1 LEHHVNYPYSSPTF
15 ARLGVRSWINAENWS
30 TAIGGA
36 HLDDRVVAAMR
47 DAAGSFCDMFELT
60 ERANA
65 RIAELCQVDSA
76 YLTAGAASAIVLAT
90 AACVT
95 GPDQRR
101 ILQLSGAIDGRESL
115 ANEVIMQIPHSSHY
129 DYQYVAGGARLVR
142 VGSAYRVTAGELEAA
157 ISEKTVCIT
166 YVNSY
171 HNAPRDLPFAAVSR
185 IAHRYDVPLFV
196 DSAAILPPR
205 VNLHRFIDEGADLVA
220 FSGGKAIRA
229 PGNTGI
235 LVAGAGR
242 GRRLM
247 DAIRMQSYPNYGI
260 GRAFKVNKESVA
272 GFVTALEIFLA
283 TDEQDE
289 YRTMLGCVER
299 LKESLSARKG
309 LDVRV
314 IPNDDQDFEHPISAR
329 VPRLY
334 LEWDPRVVGFD
345 AARLDELLA
354 AGDPPIRLRKPQL
367 TQDNTVTSRSVRLVD
382 PYSLRPEEETILV
395 ERLLAC
401 FPPA

>member
-1 LEHHVNYPYSSPTF
+1 MSYPYSSDTF

-36 HLDDRVVAAMR
+36 YLDDRVVAAMR

-60 ERANA
+60 ERANT
-65 RIAELCQVDSA
+65 RIAELCGVDSA

-101 ILQLSGAIDGRESL
+101 ILQLSGAIEGREHL
-115 ANEVIMQIPHSSHY
+115 PNEVIMQIPHSSHY
-129 DYQYVAGGARLVR
+129 DYQYVAGGGRLVR
-142 VGSAYRVTAGELEAA
+142 VGSAYRVTETDLETA
-157 ISEKTVCIT
+157 ISERTVCIT

-205 VNLHRFIDEGADLVA
+205 ANLHRFVDEGADLVA

-235 LVAGAGR
+235 LVAGSGR

-247 DAIRMQSYPNYGI
+247 DAVRMQSYPNYGI

-272 GFVTALEIFLA
+272 GFVTALELFLA
-283 TDEQDE
+283 TDEEAE
-289 YRTMLGCVER
+289 YQRMLDCVARLRTAL
-299 LKESLSARKG
+299 ATRKG

-314 IPNDDQDFEHPISAR
+314 IPNDGHDFEHPISAR

-334 LEWDPRVVGFD
+334 LEWEPSVAGFD
-345 AARLDELLA
+345 AAGLDESLA

-367 TQDNTVTSRSVRLVD
+367 TQDNTITSRSVRLVD
-382 PYSLRPEEETILV
+382 PYSLRPDEEPVLV

-401 FPPA
+401 FPSA

>member
-1 LEHHVNYPYSSPTF
+1 MSYPYSSEAF

-36 HLDDRVVAAMR
+36 YLDDRVVAAMR

-65 RIAELCQVDSA
+65 RIAELCEVDSA

-90 AACVT
+90 AACIT
-95 GPDQRR
+95 GQDQRR
-101 ILQLSGAIDGRESL
+101 ILQLSGAIDGRENL
-115 ANEVIMQIPHSSHY
+115 ANEVLMQIPHSSHY

-142 VGSAYRVTAGELEAA
+142 VGSAYRVTETDLEAA
-157 ISEKTVCIT
+157 ISERTVCIT

-185 IAHRYDVPLFV
+185 IAHSHQVPLFV

-205 VNLHRFIDEGADLVA
+205 ANLHRFVDEGADLVA

-229 PGNTGI
+229 PGNTGV
-235 LVAGAGR
+235 LVAGSGR

-247 DAIRMQSYPNYGI
+247 DAVRMQSYPNYGI

-272 GFVTALEIFLA
+272 GFVAALEIFLA
-283 TDEQDE
+283 TDEEAE
-289 YRTMLGCVER
+289 YQTMLGCVER
-299 LKESLSARKG
+299 LRTSLSARKG

-314 IPNDDQDFEHPISAR
+314 IPNDGHDFEHPISAR

-334 LEWDPRVVGFD
+334 LEWEPAIVGFD
-345 AARLDELLA
+345 AAGLDELLA

-367 TQDNTVTSRSVRLVD
+367 TQDNTITSRSVRLVD
-382 PYSLRPEEETILV
+382 PYSLRPEEEAILV
-395 ERLLAC
+395 ERLLVC
-401 FPPA
+401 FPSA

>member
-1 LEHHVNYPYSSPTF
+1 MNYPYSSETF
-15 ARLGVRSWINAENWS
+15 ARLRVRSWINAENWS

-36 HLDDRVVAAMR
+36 YLDDRVVAAMA
-47 DAAGSFCDMFELT
+47 DAASSFCDMFELT

-65 RIAELCQVDSA
+65 RAAELCQVDSA

-90 AACVT
+90 AACIT
-95 GPDQRR
+95 GLDQRR
-101 ILQLSGAIDGRESL
+101 ILQLSGAIDGKENL
-115 ANEVIMQIPHSSHY
+115 PNEVIMQIPHSSHY

-142 VGSAYRVTAGELEAA
+142 VGSAYRVTASDLEAA
-157 ISEKTVCIT
+157 ISERTVCIT

-171 HNAPRDLPFAAVSR
+171 HNAPRDLPFVEVSR
-185 IAHRYDVPLFV
+185 IAHAYQVPLFV

-205 VNLHRFIDEGADLVA
+205 ANLHRFIDEGADLVA

-242 GRRLM
+242 GRQLI

-272 GFVTALEIFLA
+272 GFVAALEIFLA
-283 TDEQDE
+283 TDEEAE
-289 YRTMLGCVER
+289 YQKMLECVER
-299 LKESLSARKG
+299 LKTALSARKG
-309 LDVRV
+309 LDARV
-314 IPNDDQDFEHPISAR
+314 IPNDGHDFEHPISAR

-334 LEWDPRVVGFD
+334 LEWEPGVVGVD
-345 AARLDELLA
+345 AAGLDELLTVD
-354 AGDPPIRLRKPQL
+354 DPPIRLRKPQL
-367 TQDNTVTSRSVRLVD
+367 TQDHTITSRSVRLVD
-382 PYSLRPEEETILV
+382 PYSLRPEEETILA

-401 FPPA
+401 FPPV